1 MHTNL
6 CFKNILTSTVSRIN
20 GLLKKRQDHSYR
32 SYESMT
38 QSEACLES
46 CQMFTGVAEVLA
58 LLLHS

>member
-6 CFKNILTSTVSRIN
+6 CLKNMLTFTVSTIN

-38 QSEACLES
+38 QSEACLEG
-46 CQMFTGVAEVLA
+46 CRMFTGVAEVLA